1 MLGVT
6 LENPSGGNTGWMFY
20 GVGESAPSANLQGD
34 LALRYF
40 DGASNA
46 GEPVMNIDKGGDVLI
61 GNQLLRSARTKLEV
75 DGTLKIA
82 YGNEA
87 CDADREGAIRF
98 DSGANTFSFCADSG
112 TGWESVSLG
121 LGGAG
126 APDRG
131 IQFNSGGNF
140 AADANFTYT
149 SAGDFI
155 VGSYQIEDTGTGNED
170 YRMYFDVSTGAF
182 RAGRA
187 MEAQWNYT
195 SSGSFSVAMGDRTI
209 ASGMRSVAMGGSS
222 VASGDAS
229 FAMGSGAVASAGS
242 SIAIGSGPTASG
254 GTSVALGNNTIAAA
268 PASTVMGIQT
278 VASGRF
284 STAIGNAV
292 TAGDGILDANDVAVD
307 HSVGEGSMAVGLIT
321 FANRPAVHPTITGDE
336 SLGIFMGDQD
346 GGVVLADANTM
357 GLFGGSMVI
366 DPKIP
371 ATNLS
376 ADTAL
381 EIDGT
386 IKIAYGNEACDADRE
401 GAIRFDSG
409 ANTFSFCADS
419 GTGWEAVSLGLGGAG
434 APDRGIQ
441 FNSGGNFAADANF
454 TYTSAGDFIVGSSQI
469 NDTGS
474 ASNDSRM
481 YFDASSS
488 AFRAGFVDGA
498 QWDYTSAG
506 SFSAAFGYN
515 NMVSADY
522 GFAAGSINNVTGNY
536 SAAFGS
542 SHLVS
547 GQYAMAMGSSNEA
560 TGDQSVAFGLD
571 TLAEGLRSTAFGNYT
586 FARGDQSTTM
596 GNFTTASGFNSTA
609 IGYDVTA
616 GDGSGLTSTPA
627 TFADRNTPGL
637 GNYSIAFGLG
647 DAATANNPMVSGNRS
662 MGVFF
667 GQQDNTNVSA
677 EQVLAIVGGN
687 LVLRSGSGMNVA
699 AAATQLDM
707 DGTIKIAYGGEAC
720 DAAREGAIRFDS
732 GANTFSFCADSG
744 TGWESV
750 ALGLGGAGAPDRG
763 IQFNSGGNFAA
774 SSNLVYTSAGRLG
787 VGSNT
792 PEAILDVVYNGNAE
806 ERTMWV
812 SSSPTLS
819 SSNPSIA
826 GYENADFDTTVAINN
841 RAVTGDVS
849 GISNYTY
856 AAALGGSGSVVN
868 LYGIKSTLSSTEVAG
883 GSVANAY
890 GLYLENTV
898 QAADSFV
905 IYSSGG
911 KNFFDGSVGIGQA
924 SPATKI
930 DVDGTLKIAYGNE
943 SCDAAREGAIR
954 FDSATNSFSFCAD
967 SGNDWE
973 IVSLGSGVNE
983 IDDLTDGRTG
993 GFSVFLGNSAGLSD
1007 DLSDNY
1013 NVGIGELALSS
1024 STTGYQNVAIGSFA
1038 LADNTTGYSN
1048 IAIGANTLRYSSQ
1061 GIFNVAIGRGS
1072 LANSTGSYNTG
1083 VGQQALTAL
1092 TSGQNNVALG
1102 SYAGSRLTIGGNN
1115 TVLGVNALNE
1125 NQTGSYNVA
1134 VGELAGQGNGIGNGD
1149 ANLGVFLG
1157 YAAGQNVRNGADNNV
1172 IIGANA
1178 GTDVMFGSGNIL
1190 LGAGV
1195 QLPTGYEDSYVN
1207 IGNVFYGS
1215 TVTGELFIGGTGALR
1230 LPSGDNTTRPGTLAG
1245 TTAIN
1250 GMIRYNSTSGRFEGY
1265 QADSWQDILTGA
1277 AIGTLNDLT
1286 DVDTTGVSD
1295 QEVLTYDSA
1304 SGTWVPAAV
1313 STDFVGLT
1321 DTPATFSGQGGRFA
1335 RVNSGETAIE
1345 FTDQIIETVTGEPA
1359 PNTIDLNDLGDVS
1372 ASPTGGQALI
1382 YDSASGV
1389 WVAGTV
1395 GGGSVGAAGSDRE
1408 IQFNSGGNMA
1418 TDSGFVFTSAG
1429 LGIGTAVPSDFIT
1442 IAGDNQDMSM
1452 YSYSTSG
1459 ALSGADINFWRSRG
1473 TEGAPFSAVNSG
1485 DKIGGLRFYGSTN
1498 SNWVNAAQI
1507 SVMTSATAGSW
1518 TSGTDRKADI
1528 VFETINGFGNYGE
1541 RMRIHS
1547 DGTVRFISTGA
1558 IVLPVGTDAQRPTGE
1573 AGMLRYSSTSNTVE
1587 YFNGTIWESFATSA
1601 GSVSTAGAE
1610 GDLQFNSGGELGA
1623 VSGLNF
1629 NVASGTLSV
1638 DSIVNIGGT
1647 TGLAAP
1653 VGAVAAGAGGSGST
1667 AFTGLSDTPVNYTG
1681 AAGQMVVVNSG
1692 ATGLEFVDVADAGVW
1707 TDSGSGY
1714 IEYNSAL
1721 GSMRVASVTG
1731 AAAPAGAVAVS
1742 NATSLVALT
1751 DTSISS
1757 VSSGQILTYDGSQW
1771 VNVDAN
1777 SAGLWSSAGGDSIFY
1792 NSGSPTVGI
1801 GTATPSVEL
1810 DVAGDINLTGMLM
1823 MGQIAGDAPT
1833 YMSAGSA
1840 VGALNDL
1847 TDVDTAG
1854 VVDGEVL
1861 MYSAGSGSWVTGVA
1875 SGTGLWTDAG
1885 GYIEYN
1891 SSYGGMKVGSVAS
1904 VSAPTGMSLNALSDV
1919 LAGSPSTNDVLSWNG
1934 TNWVPSASAGGGGG
1948 DSLWTAGS
1956 GDAIY
1961 YTSGSP
1967 TVGIGTASPAAELDV
1982 VGDIRVSNSIII
1994 QPVSGLSA
2002 PTFISA
2008 SGSSTALG
2016 GLADVDVSGVSDGQV
2031 LMYSAGSGNWVAGSG
2046 GGGGG
2051 AVNDLS
2057 DATTDYANANMFIG
2071 SGSGAGTTTA
2081 QNNTAVGYN
2090 ALASN
2095 DVSNHATAFGAYA
2108 AENYDAANQ
2117 WQAIVAVGT
2126 EAARYVTQGSGLT
2139 AIGNEA
2145 LENFPGD
2152 RNTAVGSIAMF
2163 ASNGGGGNDNVGV
2176 GDGAGS
2182 YMAGY
2187 NNVVVGQA
2195 AFQGGFSGDYDHGG
2209 DNNVFIGSRSAR
2221 DVQGSTTSNNVMLGY
2236 QTGLSLRNGSSN
2248 IIIGANVDVSGA
2260 NAANEMNIGNVIYG
2274 SGMYNAGAHIGIN
2287 NSTPNAALDVT
2298 GDIEYTGTLTDVS
2311 DMRLKKDIA
2320 PLDANE
2326 IIGRLSQIDTYSF
2339 RMINDEKGQL
2349 ELGVMA
2355 QEVEKVFPELVRT
2368 ANDEMGTKSVNYVGF
2383 IAPLI
2388 EASKELKSENDAL
2401 RAEITEMKLA
2411 QAEFKD
2417 DIMREVNGLKA
2428 HTGYGID
2435 KAQIGLWTIALLF
2448 GFSSIFFMVGGILRH
2463 RQHKQG

>member
-1 MLGVT
+1 
-6 LENPSGGNTGWMFY
+6 
-20 GVGESAPSANLQGD
+20 
-34 LALRYF
+34 
-40 DGASNA
+40 
-46 GEPVMNIDKGGDVLI
+46 
-61 GNQLLRSARTKLEV
+61 
-75 DGTLKIA
+75 
-82 YGNEA
+82 
-87 CDADREGAIRF
+87 
-98 DSGANTFSFCADSG
+98 
-112 TGWESVSLG
+112 
-121 LGGAG
+121 
-126 APDRG
+126 
-131 IQFNSGGNF
+131 
-140 AADANFTYT
+140 
-149 SAGDFI
+149 
-155 VGSYQIEDTGTGNED
+155 
-170 YRMYFDVSTGAF
+170 
-182 RAGRA
+182 
-187 MEAQWNYT
+187 
-195 SSGSFSVAMGDRTI
+195 
-209 ASGMRSVAMGGSS
+209 
-222 VASGDAS
+222 
-229 FAMGSGAVASAGS
+229 
-242 SIAIGSGPTASG
+242 
-254 GTSVALGNNTIAAA
+254 
-268 PASTVMGIQT
+268 
-278 VASGRF
+278 
-284 STAIGNAV
+284 
-292 TAGDGILDANDVAVD
+292 
-307 HSVGEGSMAVGLIT
+307 
-321 FANRPAVHPTITGDE
+321 
-336 SLGIFMGDQD
+336 
-346 GGVVLADANTM
+346 
-357 GLFGGSMVI
+357 
-366 DPKIP
+366 
-371 ATNLS
+371 
-376 ADTAL
+376 
-381 EIDGT
+381 
-386 IKIAYGNEACDADRE
+386 
-401 GAIRFDSG
+401 
-409 ANTFSFCADS
+409 
-419 GTGWEAVSLGLGGAG
+419 
-434 APDRGIQ
+434 
-441 FNSGGNFAADANF
+441 
-454 TYTSAGDFIVGSSQI
+454 
-469 NDTGS
+469 
-474 ASNDSRM
+474 
-481 YFDASSS
+481 
-488 AFRAGFVDGA
+488 
-498 QWDYTSAG
+498 
-506 SFSAAFGYN
+506 
-515 NMVSADY
+515 
-522 GFAAGSINNVTGNY
+522 
-536 SAAFGS
+536 
-542 SHLVS
+542 
-547 GQYAMAMGSSNEA
+547 
-560 TGDQSVAFGLD
+560 
-571 TLAEGLRSTAFGNYT
+571 
-586 FARGDQSTTM
+586 
-596 GNFTTASGFNSTA
+596 
-609 IGYDVTA
+609 
-616 GDGSGLTSTPA
+616 
-627 TFADRNTPGL
+627 
-637 GNYSIAFGLG
+637 
-647 DAATANNPMVSGNRS
+647 
-662 MGVFF
+662 
-667 GQQDNTNVSA
+667 
-677 EQVLAIVGGN
+677 
-687 LVLRSGSGMNVA
+687 
-699 AAATQLDM
+699 
-707 DGTIKIAYGGEAC
+707 
-720 DAAREGAIRFDS
+720 
-732 GANTFSFCADSG
+732 
-744 TGWESV
+744 
-750 ALGLGGAGAPDRG
+750 
-763 IQFNSGGNFAA
+763 
-774 SSNLVYTSAGRLG
+774 
-787 VGSNT
+787 
-792 PEAILDVVYNGNAE
+792 
-806 ERTMWV
+806 
-812 SSSPTLS
+812 
-819 SSNPSIA
+819 
-826 GYENADFDTTVAINN
+826 
-841 RAVTGDVS
+841 
-849 GISNYTY
+849 
-856 AAALGGSGSVVN
+856 
-868 LYGIKSTLSSTEVAG
+868 
-883 GSVANAY
+883 
-890 GLYLENTV
+890 
-898 QAADSFV
+898 
-905 IYSSGG
+905 
-911 KNFFDGSVGIGQA
+911 
-924 SPATKI
+924 
-930 DVDGTLKIAYGNE
+930 
-943 SCDAAREGAIR
+943 
-954 FDSATNSFSFCAD
+954 
-967 SGNDWE
+967 
-973 IVSLGSGVNE
+973 
-983 IDDLTDGRTG
+983 
-993 GFSVFLGNSAGLSD
+993 
-1007 DLSDNY
+1007 
-1013 NVGIGELALSS
+1013 
-1024 STTGYQNVAIGSFA
+1024 
-1038 LADNTTGYSN
+1038 
-1048 IAIGANTLRYSSQ
+1048 
-1061 GIFNVAIGRGS
+1061 
-1072 LANSTGSYNTG
+1072 
-1083 VGQQALTAL
+1083 
-1092 TSGQNNVALG
+1092 
-1102 SYAGSRLTIGGNN
+1102 
-1115 TVLGVNALNE
+1115 
-1125 NQTGSYNVA
+1125 
-1134 VGELAGQGNGIGNGD
+1134 GQGNGIGNGD

-1638 DSIVNIGGT
+1638 DSTVNIGGT

-1757 VSSGQILTYDGSQW
+1757 VSSGQILTYNGSQW

-1833 YMSAGSA
+1833 YISAGSA

-1847 TDVDTAG
+1847 SDVDTAG

-1948 DSLWTAGS
+1948 SGLWTAGS
-1956 GDAIY
+1956 GDTIYYNSGSFRVGVGTASPANELDVVGDIRVSNSVIFAPVSGMSAPVYMSAGGSGAGASALDDLTDVDTTGVVNGEVLTYSAGNWVSSAVPDTNIWSDSGSGYIEYDVSYGGIRVASVSGASMPPTGAVASGGSAISTLNDLTDVTTTGVADGEVLMYSAGSGSWVTGAASGGGSSLWSAGSGDSIY

-1967 TVGIGTASPAAELDV
+1967 TVGIGTAAPAAELDV

-2057 DATTDYANANMFIG
+2057 DATTDYANGNMFIG
-2071 SGSGAGTTTA
+2071 SGSGAGITTA

-2095 DVSNHATAFGAYA
+2095 DVSNFATAVGAYA
-2108 AENYDAANQ
+2108 AESYDADNQ
-2117 WQAIVAVGT
+2117 WQAIVAVGS
-2126 EAARYVTQGSGLT
+2126 EAARYVTAGSGIT

-2163 ASNGGGGNDNVGV
+2163 ASNGGGGSDNVGI

-2182 YMAGY
+2182 YMAGG
-2187 NNVVVGQA
+2187 NNVVIGQA

-2236 QTGLSLRNGSSN
+2236 QTGLSLRDGSSN

-2287 NSTPNAALDVT
+2287 NSAPDVALDVT